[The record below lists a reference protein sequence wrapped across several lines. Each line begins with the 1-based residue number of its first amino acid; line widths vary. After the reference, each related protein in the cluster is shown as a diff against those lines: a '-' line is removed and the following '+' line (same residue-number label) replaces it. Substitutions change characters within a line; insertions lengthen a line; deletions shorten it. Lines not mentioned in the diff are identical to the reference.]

1 MIKRG
6 RPKKVSKVIPD
17 DYQQQLINRIGE
29 CEIVISELDNT
40 GVWKIVQKDLQEQRQ
55 MLDDN
60 WQEITE
66 PDKLQKARELKHAT
80 VHILR
85 LKDSY
90 KEELEAK
97 KKELATYQNVKEEIP
112 KDYDLET
119 RIES

>member
-1 MIKRG
+1 MAKRG
-6 RPKKVSKVIPD
+6 RPKKVDIPLD
-17 DYQQQLINRIGE
+17 NDYEQQLIQRIGE
-29 CEIVISELDNT
+29 CEIVINELDNS

-80 VHILR
+80 VHILN
-85 LKDSY
+85 LKENY

-97 KKELATYQNVKEEIP
+97 QKELKVLQSPETVVI
-112 KDYDLET
+112 KDYDNA
-119 RIES
+119 